1 MKFPSNQKYY
11 RMNSGQIV
19 EGMETLLAASSRQ
32 ASDCGMASQLEFR
45 STSYPTLPFETVSQ
59 ARSGRAQG
67 HAGRVFRRSMAYR
80 VSCAHL
86 RVYSYPWR
94 PGCKFGGGNVEK
106 TCL

>member
-32 ASDCGMASQLEFR
+32 ASHCAMASQLEFR

-59 ARSGRAQG
+59 ALSGQAQG
-67 HAGRVFRRSMAYR
+67 RVGRVFFAGRMAYQ

-86 RVYSYPWR
+86 V
-94 PGCKFGGGNVEK
+94 GN
-106 TCL
+106 LDS